1 MRKLLLASAA
11 MLGGTMA
18 LVSVASAQAPAQSQ
32 YPYTSAAPF
41 GLQNPSAVA
50 NVGMAPLAG
59 PVGSAGFYG
68 TATPGVTPLSPG
80 NMTVRLAG
88 RLAIYAGVA
97 TDSGRN
103 NGGVTTAAGSAP
115 AAQNTKLSNY
125 GMFEYARLYPSFDA
139 MAANGM
145 KYGAFL
151 EIRQDQASPPG
162 GGANGSISASN
173 RSRSGLYFRR
183 ETGYIGTDTLGFLR
197 FGSTDQPTS
206 LMLTGN
212 FENFNDGGWN
222 GDVPGLFTSNTAP
235 LWPFEDVGAL
245 YSTNK
250 IVYMSPKFFDL
261 LDFGISYEPSTGT
274 QGGGAS
280 GPGNCSY
287 GNTTTASFI
296 VAGASG
302 NPSGCDPAS
311 STSVFAESARRKNTF
326 DMVARIRAAM
336 GPVGLAATIGTIQ
349 SGRVLY
355 NGAPTASTFKYDNMS
370 MIDAGLQVTFGG
382 LAVGGH
388 VISGRENGQWNL
400 APKGSTD
407 ETSWLLGASYAFG
420 PAIVGASFYTVQS
433 AGAWTPTTVA
443 AVGKTRTEQGIA
455 AGGTLNLAP
464 GINIFLSYLY
474 GTRHQAGVDLLSG
487 TTSGTAGVVRTN
499 NNVKSQ
505 GLFLG
510 TFFRW

>member
-32 YPYTSAAPF
+32 YPYTAGTPF
-41 GLQNPSAVA
+41 GLQNPSAVN
-50 NVGMAPLAG
+50 NVGMAPVPAIQNG
-59 PVGSAGFYG
+59 YFG
-68 TATPGVTPLSPG
+68 TATPGVTPMAPG
-80 NMTVRLAG
+80 NMTVRLYG
-88 RLAIYAGVA
+88 RLAVYAGAA

-103 NGGVTTAAGSAP
+103 NTGVTTAAGTAP
-115 AAQNTKLSNY
+115 TAQNTKLSNY

-139 MAANGM
+139 MAANGL

-151 EIRQDQASPPG
+151 EIRQDQAAPPG
-162 GGANGSISASN
+162 GGANGSISGSN
-173 RSRSGLYFRR
+173 KARSGLYFRR
-183 ETGYIGTDTLGFLR
+183 ETGYFGTDALGYLR

-222 GDVPGLFTSNTAP
+222 GDVPGLFSSNTVP

-245 YSTNK
+245 YSTTK
-250 IVYMSPKFFDL
+250 VVYMSPKFFDL
-261 LDFGISYEPSTGT
+261 LDFGISYEPTTGT

-280 GPGNCSY
+280 GPGNCAY
-287 GNTTTASFI
+287 GNTT
-296 VAGASG
+296 SG
-302 NPSGCDPAS
+302 QSYTGSGSNPSGCDPAS
-311 STSVFAESARRKNTF
+311 ATSVFGESARRKNTV

-336 GPVGLAATIGTIQ
+336 GPVGLAATLGTIQ

-355 NGAPTASTFKYDNMS
+355 NGAPAGTYRYDNMS
-370 MIDAGLQVTFGG
+370 VIDAGLQVTFGG

-400 APKGSTD
+400 APKGSVD
-407 ETSWLLGASYAFG
+407 ETAWLLGASYAFG

-433 AGAWTPTTVA
+433 AGSWTPLTVK
-443 AVGKTRTEQGIA
+443 AVGKTRTEQGLA
-455 AGGTLNLAP
+455 AGATLNVAP
-464 GINIFLSYLY
+464 GAHLFLSYLY

-487 TTSGTAGVVRTN
+487 TTSAAAGVVRTN

-505 GLFLG
+505 GLFIG
-510 TFFRW
+510 TMFRW